1 MSPASPDYGMPLSYR
16 HRRHLL
22 RLLLTVTALFG
33 LVFVVVNLNAGRYG
47 LMAVDLAIAVLAVAM
62 LPVVRTTHH
71 LRRWCLCYL
80 VSIYAATLYALA
92 LPTTSVTVFSWVMVM
107 PLTAHLLLG
116 RRLGGLSSGLYLAIA
131 AGLFLWRFG
140 VDSVLEA
147 PGATA
152 NIAAVT
158 VWTYLFSYFYEAS
171 RESAE
176 RQLSQQALTDSLT
189 GLPNRAQLEQSF
201 RRLAN
206 AGAYPVSV
214 LMLDLDHFKGI
225 NDDYGHATGDA
236 VLREVGRTLSEHTRS
251 QDVACRLGGE
261 EFCVLLAH
269 TDNGAARQLAERL
282 REAIEALRCRQNDCV
297 LYLTASIGVASSTG
311 PGEQLDPMLHIAD
324 EKLYQAKSSGRNR
337 VVA

>member
-33 LVFVVVNLNAGRYG
+33 LVFVIVNLGAGRYG
-47 LMAVDLAIAVLAVAM
+47 LMTVDLAITVLAVAL
-62 LPVVRTTHH
+62 LPVVRTTQR

-116 RRLGGLSSGLYLAIA
+116 RRMGGLSSALYLAIA
-131 AGLFLWRFG
+131 AGLFFWRFG
-140 VDSVLEA
+140 LDSVVEA

-152 NIAAVT
+152 NIAGVT

-206 AGAYPVSV
+206 ADGHPISV
-214 LMLDLDHFKGI
+214 LMLDLDHFKAI

-236 VLREVGRTLSEHTRS
+236 VLREVGQALSAHTRA
-251 QDVACRLGGE
+251 QDLACRLGGE
-261 EFCVLLAH
+261 EFCVLLPH
-269 TDNGAARQLAERL
+269 TDNRAARHLAERL
-282 REAIEALRCRQNDCV
+282 REAIEALHCRHNDSV
-297 LYLTASIGVASSTG
+297 LSLTASIGVASSTDRA
-311 PGEQLDPMLHIAD
+311 EQLEPLLHIAD
-324 EKLYQAKSSGRNR
+324 EKLYEAKFSGRNR
-337 VVA
+337 VVG

>member
-1 MSPASPDYGMPLSYR
+1 M
-16 HRRHLL
+16 
-22 RLLLTVTALFG
+22 
-33 LVFVVVNLNAGRYG
+33 
-47 LMAVDLAIAVLAVAM
+47 
-62 LPVVRTTHH
+62 
-71 LRRWCLCYL
+71 
-80 VSIYAATLYALA
+80 
-92 LPTTSVTVFSWVMVM
+92 
-107 PLTAHLLLG
+107 
-116 RRLGGLSSGLYLAIA
+116 
-131 AGLFLWRFG
+131 
-140 VDSVLEA
+140 
-147 PGATA
+147 
-152 NIAAVT
+152 T

-176 RQLSQQALTDSLT
+176 RQLSQRALTDSLT

-214 LMLDLDHFKGI
+214 LMLDLDHFKCI

-282 REAIEALRCRQNDCV
+282 REAIEALRCRHNDCV

-337 VVA
+337 VVG